1 MILDIFSHSHLPFIC
16 LLGGNVCSSLFCHS
30 SIWIICFLIVE
41 VRKFFIYSK
50 YIFCQIWDQKKISP
64 GQCLCHFILLTVSF
78 KEQKFFIFMKSNL
91 STFSF
96 MNHAFLV
103 MSKNSLPNR
112 KSLESFKNFI
122 FRSMI
127 YLVQSVMFG
136 SRFIFLTTD
145 VQLFQH
151 HLLKRLSFLHQIAFA
166 FLSKV
171 RSVCAHLFLVSLLC
185 STHLASTTL
194 FWLLQLYPKLYT
206 EWCN

>member
-1 MILDIFSHSHLPFIC
+1 MRL
-16 LLGGNVCSSLFCHS
+16 
-30 SIWIICFLIVE
+30 
-41 VRKFFIYSK
+41 
-50 YIFCQIWDQKKISP
+50 KKISP

-78 KEQKFFIFMKSNL
+78 KEQS
-91 STFSF
+91 FSF
-96 MNHAFLV
+96 LWSPIYPLFLLWI
-103 MSKNSLPNR
+103 MLSLLCLR
-112 KSLESFKNFI
+112 TLCLIVKSVGRFKNFI

-171 RSVCAHLFLVSLLC
+171 RSICAHLFLVSL
-185 STHLASTTL
+185 SL
-194 FWLLQLYPKLYT
+194 FHSSVYMSLWPAPHFLIIAAIYPKL
-206 EWCN
+206 